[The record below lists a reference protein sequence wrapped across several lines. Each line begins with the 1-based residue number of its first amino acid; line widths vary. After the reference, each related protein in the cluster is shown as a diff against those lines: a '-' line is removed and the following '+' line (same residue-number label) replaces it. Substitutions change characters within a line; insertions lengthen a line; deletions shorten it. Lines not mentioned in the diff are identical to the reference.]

1 MMNGNP
7 EGVDKVEESDGKYAF
22 FMESSIITYLI
33 ERRCKLAQVKFTT
46 MLITFNCKFLVQK

>member
-22 FMESSIITYLI
+22 FVESSIITYLI
-33 ERRCKLAQVKFTT
+33 ERRCKLAQVK
-46 MLITFNCKFLVQK
+46 LKPFLTPKYHKSCSV